1 MERGTGS
8 SVCRINFNFPL
19 LKRNSISVEKEL
31 TGDKDVT
38 VLGNPDFSFQVLK
51 ADTDGNKTD
60 NLFVAANTNYT
71 IYDSNNNAIGTGITD
86 ENGVVSFPNTVER
99 LRPGLYL
106 VS

>member
-1 MERGTGS
+1 M
-8 SVCRINFNFPL
+8 L
-19 LKRNSISVEKEL
+19 LYLAIR
-31 TGDKDVT
+31 
-38 VLGNPDFSFQVLK
+38 K